1 MNLTL
6 PRRSLLQAAGGL
18 VVTFSLAGGRALAR
32 TDTAATDPAV
42 PGNAIP
48 GNAALGKS
56 VAADQVGGFLAIAAD
71 GKVTMYPGKVDL
83 GTGVQ
88 TALMQIVADEL
99 DIPFE
104 QLSVIQ
110 GDTALTPDQGPTNGS
125 LSIEK
130 GGMQLRHAAA
140 TARRELLRRAA
151 ARLGVAEADLR
162 IESGVVH
169 ATGPQAAHTT
179 GDGAVSF
186 GRLVGG
192 EQLQLAVDPAAP
204 MKTAGAYRL
213 VGRSVPR
220 VDIPDKVFARFT
232 YMQDFRLPGMLHGR
246 VIRPPAIGA
255 TLLSVD
261 PSAVR
266 HLPGQVQ
273 VVRAG
278 NFLGVVANS
287 EWAAIKAMQALPVK
301 WSDTANL
308 PDEAQIYDYVRQTPV
323 SHEKVTS
330 HAGDAAATLKTA
342 ARRVQASYQFAA
354 HTHGSIGPSCAV
366 AAFADGGVT
375 VWSASQGT
383 HVLRAQLAASL
394 NLPAEKVRCIYL
406 AGAGCYGRNGHEDA
420 ASDAVLMARAVG
432 KPVRV
437 QWMRQDEHGWDP
449 KGPPVLIDMQAGLDQ
464 AGGLTAWNG
473 TFFYPDTNAVNVV
486 LLGSDLA
493 GLPSDG
499 GMNPGNI
506 INDSQIP
513 YAVANVQTTVKRLAS
528 TPLRPSWI
536 RTPGRMQNTFANEAF
551 FDEVAAAIGR
561 DPMEMRLSLINDER
575 GAAVL
580 RLAGTMSGWSNRAKA
595 DPKAPTA
602 VGFGLSYLHYELYRT
617 YVAAIAEVEVD
628 RTSGET
634 KVRRFF
640 VAHDCGQII
649 NPDGTRNQI
658 EGNIIQTT
666 SRVMKERVTF
676 DRRMVTSLDWSS
688 YPILTFPEAPT
699 VVIELIDRPDTAPWG
714 VGEAS
719 AAVVPAAIA
728 NAIHDAVGARVRA
741 VPFTP
746 AEVKA
751 AMQRV

>member
-1 MNLTL
+1 MNIALS
-6 PRRSLLQAAGGL
+6 RRGLLQAAGGL
-18 VVTFSLAGGRALAR
+18 VVSFSATGGRALAE
-32 TDTAATDPAV
+32 TPPAE
-42 PGNAIP
+42 P

-56 VAADQVGGFLAIAAD
+56 VSPDRVDGFLAIGPD
-71 GKVTMYPGKVDL
+71 GQVSVYAGKVDL
-83 GTGVQ
+83 GTGVR

-99 DIPFE
+99 DVPLH
-104 QLSVIQ
+104 QLTMID
-110 GDTALTPDQGPTNGS
+110 GDTALTPDQGPTSGS

-140 TARRELLRRAA
+140 TARRELLRRAST
-151 ARLGVAEADLR
+151 RMGVGLADLR
-162 IESGVVH
+162 TEGGSVH
-169 ATGPQAAHTT
+169 AAGH
-179 GDGAVSF
+179 GAVPF
-186 GRLVGG
+186 AALVAGAPMR
-192 EQLQLAVDPAAP
+192 LAVDNTAP
-204 MKTAGAYRL
+204 MKPASAYRL

-220 VDIPDKVFARFT
+220 VDIPDKVFATFT
-232 YMQDFRLPGMLHGR
+232 FMQDFRLPDMLHGR

-255 TLLSVD
+255 TLISFD
-261 PSAVR
+261 EAAV
-266 HLPGQVQ
+266 HGQPGHVQ
-273 VVRAG
+273 VVRVG
-278 NFLGVVANS
+278 NFLGVVATT

-308 PDEAQIYDYVRQTPV
+308 PDEAHIYDYVRQTPV
-323 SHEKVTS
+323 THTTVTT
-330 HAGDAAATLKTA
+330 HAGDAAGALGGA
-342 ARRVQASYQFAA
+342 ARRLQASYHFAPQ
-354 HTHGSIGPSCAV
+354 THGSIGPSCAV
-366 AAFADGGVT
+366 AQFENGGVT
-375 VWSASQGT
+375 VWTASQAT
-383 HVLRAQLAASL
+383 HALRRQLAASL

-420 ASDAVLMARAVG
+420 AADAVLLARAAG
-432 KPVRV
+432 RPVRV

-449 KGPPVLIDMQAGLDQ
+449 KGPPVLIDMQAGLDHG
-464 AGGLTAWNG
+464 GGLTAWDG
-473 TFFYPDTNAVNVV
+473 TFYYPDTTASNVA

-499 GMNPGNI
+499 GMNPGNV

-513 YAVANVQTTVKRLAS
+513 YGVPNIQTTVRRLAT

-551 FDEVAAAIGR
+551 FDEVASAMGR
-561 DPMEMRLSLINDER
+561 DPLD
-575 GAAVL
+575 L
-580 RLAGTMSGWSNRAKA
+580 RLALIHDARGAEVLRRAAKMSGWHGRAKA
-595 DPKAPTA
+595 DRSAPTA

-628 RTSGET
+628 RATGDT

-658 EGNIIQTT
+658 EGNVVQTT

-688 YPILTFPEAPT
+688 YPILTFPEVPE
-699 VVIELIDRPDTAPWG
+699 VVIELIDRPDTTPWG
-714 VGEAS
+714 VGEAT

-728 NAIHDAVGARVRA
+728 NAIHDAVGARVRS

-746 AEVKA
+746 AEVKT
-751 AMQRV
+751 AMQRA